1 MNLSKLNSSLL
12 IFKKDLKAE
21 LRTRY
26 VINSLLMFVLVTISI
41 IKFALGDEK
50 TENELLTGL
59 LWISIF
65 FSTSNGLSRTFV
77 KEEER
82 ETSIALKLSSDPTS
96 VLTGKLLFNLVLS
109 FALNIMIL
117 ILFILITDYSVKNV
131 SGFLITVFI
140 GNFGLVSASTIIA
153 AIISKANSKGTLYP
167 VLSFPVLLPLLITVI
182 NATKLA
188 SLGVET
194 EKLSGELLILI
205 SYTIVITVA
214 SFMLF
219 RFVWED

>member
-1 MNLSKLNSSLL
+1 MTGDILNSSML
-12 IFKKDLKAE
+12 IFKKDLKSE

-26 VINSLLMFVLVTISI
+26 VINSLLMFVLVTISVI
-41 IKFALGDEK
+41 RFALGDEK

-82 ETSIALKLSSDPTS
+82 ETSIALKLSSDSTA

-109 FALNIMIL
+109 FALNILIL

-131 SGFLITVFI
+131 SGFLITVII

-188 SLGVET
+188 SLGVGT
-194 EKLSGELLILI
+194 EKLYGEIIILV
-205 SYTIVITVA
+205 SYTIVITVV

>member
-1 MNLSKLNSSLL
+1 MADGLKASIS
-12 IFKKDLKAE
+12 IFKKDLKSE

-41 IKFALGDEK
+41 IRFALGDEK
-50 TENELLTGL
+50 TENEILTGL

-65 FSTSNGLSRTFV
+65 FTTSNGLSRTFV
-77 KEEER
+77 KEEEK
-82 ETSIALKLSSDPTS
+82 ETSIALKLSSDASS
-96 VLTGKLLFNLVLS
+96 VLTGKLLFNLTLT
-109 FALNIMIL
+109 FALNLLIL
-117 ILFILITDYSVKNV
+117 ILFILITDYSIINV
-131 SGFLITVFI
+131 SGFLITIII

-188 SLGVET
+188 SLGVQT
-194 EKLSGELLILI
+194 DKLSGELLILV
-205 SYTIVITVA
+205 SYTIVITIA
-214 SFMLF
+214 SYLLF